1 MPSSPERNLPTAIAA
16 SDHAFG
22 RPRHGGLRRSYTR
35 PIVIRPARLLWALLF
50 ALFLVWVMPAA
61 ALAQGES
68 VRGTLTITV
77 EGEREPV
84 AGVVIIVSQDGS
96 EVGVTESDDTGA
108 WEVEVPG
115 PGIYAVRLDT
125 STLPD
130 GVALTDPDKD
140 ELPAI
145 QVRAGTRQAVVF
157 PLGEGAVGTPL
168 YERAGALF
176 IAGLKLGAIIALAAI
191 GLSLIYGV
199 TGLVNFAQGEM
210 VTLGAVV
217 AYFFHVSTAGPG
229 WSLLLA
235 AIPAILVGAAFGWAQ
250 DRGLWRPLRKRGM
263 GLVSMMVVSIGLSF
277 AVRYVILVV
286 FSGQRRLFSDFTGQ
300 APIEV
305 LGIPMVPKHLFTIAA
320 AVIILVGVGLFLQ
333 KTKMGTALRAV
344 ADDVDLAESSGINVD
359 RVITLT
365 WVLAGAL
372 AAIAGVFFG
381 ANEAIQWDMGFR
393 LLLLIFA
400 AVVLG
405 GIGTAYGAMV
415 GGFIV
420 GVTVE
425 MSTLIFPNELKTA
438 VGLALLV
445 VMLLFRPQG
454 ILGSKERIG

>member
-1 MPSSPERNLPTAIAA
+1 MAGPTRFRWVLLITLMFLGLMQASAFAA
-16 SDHAFG
+16 
-22 RPRHGGLRRSYTR
+22 
-35 PIVIRPARLLWALLF
+35 
-50 ALFLVWVMPAA
+50 
-61 ALAQGES
+61 GES
-68 VRGTLTITV
+68 VRGTLIVTV
-77 EGEREPV
+77 DGEREPV
-84 AGVVIIVSQDGS
+84 AGAVIVVSQDGTEIGS
-96 EVGVTESDDTGA
+96 AESDETGA
-108 WEVEVPG
+108 WEVALPG
-115 PGIYAVRLDT
+115 AGTYDVQLVTD
-125 STLPD
+125 TLPD

-140 ELPAI
+140 VLLDREVAEG
-145 QVRAGTRQAVVF
+145 QRRALVF
-157 PLGEGAVGTPL
+157 PLGERATKTPL
-168 YERAGALF
+168 YERTAALF
-176 IAGLKLGAIIALAAI
+176 VAGLKLGAIIALAAV

-217 AYFFHVSTAGPG
+217 AYFFHVSSAGPG

-277 AVRYVILVV
+277 ALRYLILVV

-300 APIEV
+300 APIEI
-305 LGIPMVPKHLFTIAA
+305 LGIPMVPKHLFTIAS

-333 KTKMGTALRAV
+333 RTKMGTALRAV

-365 WVLAGAL
+365 WVLAGSL
-372 AAIAGVFFG
+372 AAVAGVFFG

-445 VMLLFRPQG
+445 VMLLVRPQG